1 MPDNDKPTEKI
12 RLETRYGKRRAA
24 LGTELIR
31 VKAVFVARWISRATR
46 GMQIKATVAEKEGS
60 STEYAGVEGIGYRGK
75 ILPVMVAV
83 AKNVTVATI
92 DRIDSLETPQSI
104 CPLVQPELRRLPKP
118 TRIPA
123 NASLP
128 LPIVSRAD
136 KACPGN
142 RALTPVTAASAGPA
156 TNPPTTAHLQPSRS
170 PSTALFTIPDMPK
183 TRPVSWRSW
192 EVDKWSSTAPTNE
205 WIGVKGMVILSSIG
219 GVG

>member
-31 VKAVFVARWISRATR
+31 VKAVFVARWTSRATR

-104 CPLVQPELRRLPKP
+104 CPLVQPELSCDG
-118 TRIPA
+118 
-123 NASLP
+123 SL
-128 LPIVSRAD
+128 VSSF
-136 KACPGN
+136 
-142 RALTPVTAASAGPA
+142 LSA
-156 TNPPTTAHLQPSRS
+156 
-170 PSTALFTIPDMPK
+170 
-183 TRPVSWRSW
+183 WR
-192 EVDKWSSTAPTNE
+192 DT
-205 WIGVKGMVILSSIG
+205 
-219 GVG
+219 